1 MSSTTLPEAGRMRST
16 PRRPPT
22 GRRKRG
28 RQVGRRLLLH
38 GIVIAGLFIMLY
50 PLFWM
55 FSSSFKPGSII
66 FTSNELWPFDDF
78 TLENYVNGWNG
89 LGIESFSTFFVNSF
103 IIAGLCVI
111 GNIFACSV
119 TAYAFARLE
128 FPGRRVLFAIML
140 GTLML
145 PYHVQLI
152 PQYVL
157 FSELGWVNTFL
168 PMVVPKYLA
177 TDAFF
182 IFLMVQFI
190 RGLPQGLTEAARLDG
205 CGHIGIFLRI
215 VVPLCAPAIGT
226 TAVFTFLYSWNDF
239 LTPLIYLT
247 TPDNYTAPLG
257 LRLFLDITGDAAYG
271 SLFAMSILSL
281 VPLIGFFIAFQRTLV
296 RGIATTGIK

>member
-1 MSSTTLPEAGRMRST
+1 MISGTEREPGSPAGMCATANRG
-16 PRRPPT
+16 PR
-22 GRRKRG
+22 
-28 RQVGRRLLLH
+28 QHLGRRLLLH
-38 GIVIAGLFIMLY
+38 IAILLGLFVMLY

-55 FSSSFKPGSII
+55 VASSFRPGSAI
-66 FTSNELWPFDDF
+66 FTSNDLWPFDNF
-78 TLENYVNGWNG
+78 TLENYVNGWSG
-89 LGIESFSTFFVNSF
+89 LGIESFSTFFLNSF
-103 IIAGLCVI
+103 VIAGLCVV
-111 GNIFACSV
+111 GNIVACSV
-119 TAYAFARLE
+119 TAYGFARLD

-168 PMVVPKYLA
+168 PLVVPKFLA

-182 IFLMVQFI
+182 VFLMVQFI
-190 RGLPQGLTEAARLDG
+190 RGLPNGLTEAARLDG
-205 CGHIGIFLRI
+205 CGHVRIFLRI
-215 VVPLCAPAIGT
+215 IVPLCAPAIGT

-247 TPDNYTAPLG
+247 RPENYTAPLG

-281 VPLIGFFIAFQRTLV
+281 VPLLGFFIAFQRTLV
-296 RGIATTGIK
+296 QGIATTGLK